1 MKTNHLLIST
11 LMEIK
16 RMIQDR
22 RRMLILILG
31 PVGICLIFGFVF
43 HHSPKDIDLAL
54 FIDRFPHPAPSVFTD
69 TAKLIEAIDRTDRFA
84 VTRVDS
90 LPDAYW
96 RLSRGQARAVVVIQE
111 GRTRLQA
118 IKVIVDVTDR
128 IVPPLIQIELPQVL
142 NRYAQRAAV
151 EFLSHNGMPLR
162 QALQMVNPFG
172 LELQTNE
179 WKNIKYFDLAA
190 SGVMVLFI
198 MGAGL
203 LMSVTAITSERSSGT
218 LERIFASPY
227 KTSEIILSKLMAHT
241 LLGMVVATLV
251 IVSLKLFFHIVLG
264 NVFLLLLVFL
274 FISGNAVALG
284 LLVSAITNTELESV
298 MGGIIC
304 WFQAMMLMGFTWPL
318 ETMHPVMAWLSRLNP
333 FSYGL
338 NAIKHINLNHWSL
351 NQIWFY
357 LAVLLV
363 AILVQAFLAIRFLRQ
378 AVR

>member
-1 MKTNHLLIST
+1 MKTDHLLIST
-11 LMEIK
+11 LMELR
-16 RMIQDR
+16 RMVQDR

-43 HHSPKDIDLAL
+43 HHSPKDVDLTL
-54 FIDRFPHPAPSVFTD
+54 FVDRFPHPTPSVFTD
-69 TAKLIEAIDRTDRFA
+69 TTKLIDTIDRTDRFA
-84 VTRVDS
+84 VTRVYS
-90 LPDAYW
+90 LNDAFR
-96 RLSRGQARAVVVIQE
+96 RLSQGRTRAVVVIQE
-111 GRTRLQA
+111 GETKLQA
-118 IKVIVDVTDR
+118 IRVIIDVIDR
-128 IVPPLIQIELPQVL
+128 IVPPIIQIELPQVL
-142 NRYAQRAAV
+142 NRYAQQAAV
-151 EFLSHNGMPLR
+151 EFLSHNGMPLQ

-172 LELQTNE
+172 LELKTNE

-198 MGAGL
+198 MGTCL

-227 KTSEIILSKLMAHT
+227 KNSEIILSKLMAHT
-241 LLGMVVATLV
+241 LLAMVVATLV
-251 IVSLKLFFHIVLG
+251 IASLKLFFHIVLG
-264 NVFLLLLVFL
+264 NVFLVLLVFL
-274 FISGNAVALG
+274 FIGCNAVVLG

-318 ETMHPVMAWLSRLNP
+318 ETMHPVMAWVSRLNP

-338 NAIKHINLNHWSL
+338 NAIKHVNLNHWGL
-351 NQIWFY
+351 TQIWFE
-357 LAVLLV
+357 LVVLLV